1 MSLTMDSI
9 EDLFVQH
16 VDPRGAKGEPSDD
29 MAVARRMPIAALVAV
44 LAERGAPMPYDEI
57 RDPIRALLWFAD
69 EGHYQGTYR
78 RGAGFVDALGIGV
91 ARRALGLPIDR
102 EDGTMMPLSEAI
114 AQTANPAPV
123 ERTPETVLRA
133 MLKAYEAAALA
144 LVCEYYGTEI
154 AMRPGRDIV
163 RLSDEADCAVSIVRD
178 ALALQIARGQNPLD
192 ASCSLIATD
201 YAARLAGTRPL
212 DAPPLEMP

>member
-1 MSLTMDSI
+1 M
-9 EDLFVQH
+9 DLFAQH

-133 MLKAYEAAALA
+133 MLKAYEAAALDATVGFFRA
-144 LVCEYYGTEI
+144 LKVGEGTSDFSASVIDWQSRREI
-154 AMRPGRDIV
+154 VFDTLAATLAGAEEDRERVLNILSLV
-163 RLSDEADCAVSIVRD
+163 RAD
-178 ALALQIARGQNPLD
+178 
-192 ASCSLIATD
+192 
-201 YAARLAGTRPL
+201 YEARLAGTRPL
-212 DAPPLEMP
+212 DAPPMETP

>member
-1 MSLTMDSI
+1 MDSI
-9 EDLFVQH
+9 EDLFAQH

-29 MAVARRMPIAALVAV
+29 MAIARRMPIAALVAV

-133 MLKAYEAAALA
+133 MLKAYEAAALDATVGFFRA
-144 LVCEYYGTEI
+144 LKVGEGTSDFSASVIDWQSRREI
-154 AMRPGRDIV
+154 VFDTLAATLAGAEEDRERVLNILSLV
-163 RLSDEADCAVSIVRD
+163 RAD
-178 ALALQIARGQNPLD
+178 
-192 ASCSLIATD
+192 
-201 YAARLAGTRPL
+201 YEARLAGTRPL
-212 DAPPLEMP
+212 DAPPMEAP

>member
-1 MSLTMDSI
+1 
-9 EDLFVQH
+9 
-16 VDPRGAKGEPSDD
+16 
-29 MAVARRMPIAALVAV
+29 
-44 LAERGAPMPYDEI
+44 MPYDEI

-133 MLKAYEAAALA
+133 MLKAYEAAALDATVGFFRA
-144 LVCEYYGTEI
+144 LKVGEGTSDFSASVIDWQSRREI
-154 AMRPGRDIV
+154 VFDTLAATLAGAEEDRERVLNILSLV
-163 RLSDEADCAVSIVRD
+163 RAD
-178 ALALQIARGQNPLD
+178 
-192 ASCSLIATD
+192 
-201 YAARLAGTRPL
+201 YEARLAGTRPL
-212 DAPPLEMP
+212 DAPPMETP

>member
-1 MSLTMDSI
+1 MDSI
-9 EDLFVQH
+9 EDLFAQH

-29 MAVARRMPIAALVAV
+29 MAIARRMPIAALVAV

-133 MLKAYEAAALA
+133 MLKAYEAAALDATVGFFRA
-144 LVCEYYGTEI
+144 LKVGEGTSDFSASVIDWQSRREI
-154 AMRPGRDIV
+154 VFDTLAATLAGAEEDRERVLNILSLV
-163 RLSDEADCAVSIVRD
+163 RAD
-178 ALALQIARGQNPLD
+178 
-192 ASCSLIATD
+192 
-201 YAARLAGTRPL
+201 YEARLAGTRPL
-212 DAPPLEMP
+212 DAPPPEAP